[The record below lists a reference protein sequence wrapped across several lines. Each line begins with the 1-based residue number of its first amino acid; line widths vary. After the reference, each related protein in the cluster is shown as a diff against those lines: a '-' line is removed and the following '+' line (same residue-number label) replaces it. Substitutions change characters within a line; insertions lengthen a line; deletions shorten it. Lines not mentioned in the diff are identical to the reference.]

1 MASKG
6 VNKVILVGNLG
17 QDPEVRYMPNGGAVV
32 NLSLATSDTWTD
44 KQTGDKKSALNGTG
58 WFFTASWPKLPVSI
72 CVRAPRYTSKVHYA
86 PANGRISLALKSTLQ
101 KWSSASQVRCRC
113 WADEIVRE
121 VGSNRAAGVSLSNQ
135 QRLLTAGCHLNSIL
149 QMSRQWTS
157 TMISRSRR
165 SGTVWPDMR
174 FMCCPENCR

>member
-44 KQTGDKKSALNGTG
+44 KQTGDKKERTEWHRVVLYGKLAEI
-58 WFFTASWPKLPVSI
+58 ASEYLRKGS
-72 CVRAPRYTSKVHYA
+72 RYTSKVHYA